1 MKYLK
6 EWILFENIAIPH
18 NNYILEKYLDE
29 LDITPDKLNDIF
41 RDMLDLEYKSYLQ
54 LFYIDKNGDRWNTLP
69 VGEKRTSLEPL
80 QPYLS
85 ISFSNEFEE
94 SSRNIKRYYSD
105 RSDRIV
111 YYKETDI
118 LESFTNSILML
129 KSILPE
135 MEIYWRFEPKN
146 CEVCIYFEK
155 VLNEE

>member
-6 EWILFENIAIPH
+6 EWILFENIVIPH
-18 NNYILEKYLDE
+18 NKYIIEKYLDE

-41 RDMLDLEYKSYLQ
+41 RDMLDLEYISYLQ
-54 LFYIDKNGDRWNTLP
+54 LFYIDKNGDSWNTLP
-69 VGEKRTSLEPL
+69 VGEKKTSLEPL
-80 QPYLS
+80 HPYLS

-94 SSRNIKRYYSD
+94 SSRNIKSD
-105 RSDRIV
+105 RFV

-135 MEIYWRFEPKN
+135 IEIYWRFEPKN
-146 CEVCIYFEK
+146 CEV
-155 VLNEE
+155 